1 MTCFMSLGVT
11 RESTRAVHVD
21 VFELQAVSFI
31 MDMHASGIKKIFPVY
46 QGSLLL
52 AHGETLEVSSQR

>member
-1 MTCFMSLGVT
+1 MSQGLT

-31 MDMHASGIKKIFPVY
+31 MDIHASGIKKFFTVY
-46 QGSLLL
+46 QGSLFL
-52 AHGETLEVSSQR
+52 HMVK